1 MLNPKEI
8 SNLDNNFM
16 SQQFTHSEFH
26 HICDQLAANDPDLAA
41 IINTYGYPPMWSR
54 PNSFETLVHI
64 ILEQQVSLASALS
77 ALNKLKERV
86 QELTPARVLLLTDE
100 EMRACYVSRQKS
112 AYIKFLAEALLSGHI
127 KLDEMQQLTNDE
139 IRAQLITLK
148 GIGHWTIDVYLMFV
162 LQRADI
168 FPIGD
173 LAAVNAMKKVKG
185 LQTATKEELVL
196 IAEQWAPYRTV
207 ATMLL
212 WHWYL
217 EEIAA
222 RKK

>member
-1 MLNPKEI
+1 MPE
-8 SNLDNNFM
+8 
-16 SQQFTHSEFH
+16 QFTKTNFYS
-26 HICDQLAANDPDLAA
+26 ICDQLAATDADLAA
-41 IINTYGYPPMWSR
+41 IINTYGYPPLWSR
-54 PNSFETLVHI
+54 PNTFETLVHI

-86 QELTPARVLLLTDE
+86 GELTPARLLLLTDE
-100 EMRACYVSRQKS
+100 EMRACYCSRQKIT
-112 AYIKFLAEALLSGHI
+112 YIKYFAEALLSGHI
-127 KLDEMQQLTNDE
+127 KLNELEHLPNDA

-173 LAAVNAMKKVKG
+173 LAAVNAMKKVKH
-185 LQTATKEELVL
+185 LPASTPKEELVI
-196 IAEQWAPYRTV
+196 IATNWQPYRTV

-212 WHWYL
+212 WHFYL
-217 EEIAA
+217 SELAA
-222 RKK
+222 KRKT

>member
-1 MLNPKEI
+1 
-8 SNLDNNFM
+8 M
-16 SQQFTHSEFH
+16 SEQFSRSDFH
-26 HICDQLAANDPDLAA
+26 QICDALAARDADLAA
-41 IINTYGYPPMWSR
+41 IIDTYGYPPMWSR
-54 PNSFETLVHI
+54 ANSFETLVHI

-77 ALNKLKERV
+77 ALNKLKERL
-86 QELTPARVLLLTDE
+86 QELTPARVLLLTEE

-127 KLDEMQQLTNDE
+127 KLAELEHLPNDE
-139 IRAQLITLK
+139 IRARLITMK

-168 FPIGD
+168 FPVGD

-185 LQTATKEELVL
+185 LPSGVSREELVL
-196 IAEQWAPYRTV
+196 LAEQWAPYRTV

-217 EEIAA
+217 SEIAGR
-222 RKK
+222 RK